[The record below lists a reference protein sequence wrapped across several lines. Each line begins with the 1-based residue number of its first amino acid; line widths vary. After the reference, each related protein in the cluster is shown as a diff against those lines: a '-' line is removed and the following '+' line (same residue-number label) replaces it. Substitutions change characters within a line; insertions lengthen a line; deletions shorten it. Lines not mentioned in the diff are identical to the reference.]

1 MVYLVSKILEA
12 RSGRANFHFP
22 EEFILSDQVFNSVAL
37 RYAESGLA
45 VFPCKARDK
54 KPSTPNGCLD
64 ATTDQNIL
72 KNWIHKYADSN
83 VAIAT
88 GPSHLVVL
96 DVDQKSGGLASLV
109 ELQKQI
115 PEIKDGFRV
124 KTGGG
129 GFHFYFRAD
138 PEHDIRNSAGRIGAG
153 LDIRGNGGYVIAPPS
168 IHPSGNVYK
177 WIQFLTGDDGKLDL
191 SQLPVVPTALYELIE
206 SRRKEGET
214 SVREVTTS
222 EDPIHE
228 RHAVLAQIAG
238 RMREY
243 GFDGDAIFAALSTIN
258 EKRCAPEPLP
268 ESEIRR
274 LADWIETKAAGNE
287 ISDKNLYHAPAAKG
301 KKKLTV
307 SSYSTIKMEEI
318 DWMWEGRIGYGK
330 FTLLVGMPGKGKS
343 YLSLAIAAALS
354 NGYELPGNPMSQCT
368 PVSSLLLTYEDGQGD
383 TIKPR
388 LHKQGA
394 NMGRILT
401 VEHDSELFT
410 VNDVDALEET
420 LDEHPEI
427 RFVVIDPVQSMMADV
442 DDYNDSKLRVAL
454 QPLINCA
461 IRRKIAIVGI
471 KHLTKNENM
480 SIENRIGGSIGW
492 AGLARSILL
501 VGHDNEKEFEPGTT
515 YGGIMSIKANLAG
528 GVVPLAYQI
537 TNAGFEF
544 LGPDT
549 TITEERLL
557 PKAKK
562 KNDD

>member
-1 MVYLVSKILEA
+1 M
-12 RSGRANFHFP
+12 
-22 EEFILSDQVFNSVAL
+22 SDQVFNSVAL

-45 VFPCKARDK
+45 VFPCKAHDK
-54 KPSTPNGCLD
+54 KPASPNGCLD
-64 ATTDQNIL
+64 ATVDTTIL
-72 KNWIHKYADSN
+72 RNWIHKYADCN
-83 VAIAT
+83 VGIAT
-88 GPSHLVVL
+88 GPSNLVVL
-96 DVDQKSGGLASLV
+96 DVDQKSGGIASLV

-129 GFHFYFRAD
+129 GFHFYFKSN
-138 PEHDIRNSAGRIGAG
+138 PEHDIRNSAGRIGPG
-153 LDIRGNGGYVIAPPS
+153 LDIRANGGYVVAPPS
-168 IHPSGNVYK
+168 IHPNGTAYK
-177 WIQFLTGDDGKLDL
+177 WVQFVKDDAGKIDL
-191 SQLPVVPTALYELIE
+191 AAMPMVPEALFELIE
-206 SRRKEGET
+206 SRRREGET
-214 SVREVTTS
+214 SVREVTQS

-243 GFDGDAIFAALSTIN
+243 GFDGDAIFAALTTIN

-268 ESEIRR
+268 ESEVRR
-274 LADWIETKAAGNE
+274 MADWIESKPAGRE
-287 ISDKNLYHAPAAKG
+287 ISDKNLYQPAGQAKG
-301 KKKLTV
+301 KKKLTL
-307 SSYSTIKMEEI
+307 STYDKIRMEEV
-318 DWMWEGRIGYGK
+318 DWLWDGRIGYGK

-354 NGYELPGNPMSQCT
+354 NGLALPGNPMSQCT
-368 PVSSLLLTYEDGQGD
+368 PVSTLLLTYEDGQGD

-394 NMGRILT
+394 DMSRILT

-410 VNDVDALEET
+410 VNDVEALEET
-420 LDEHPEI
+420 LDENPEI
-427 RFVVIDPVQSMMADV
+427 RFVVIDPVQSMMANV

-454 QPLINCA
+454 QPLVNCA
-461 IRRKIAIVGI
+461 IKRKIAIVGI

-537 TNAGFEF
+537 TNGGFEF
-544 LGPDT
+544 IGSDT

-557 PKAKK
+557 PKPKK
-562 KNDD
+562 KES